1 MSNSILILSAGVST
15 DPTSGGLSPDR
26 HPYFRCQLQ
35 VLVAPIL
42 QTHPLRISSHDPL
55 LSFSTLREQITE
67 LRKTLSLCLR
77 VKGTTQGQP
86 DGRGAQDKGWGWRT
100 EPACP
105 PQAPYPPSQHLAVLT
120 SPEALQTP
128 LLRGFCENFIIQA

>member
-86 DGRGAQDKGWGWRT
+86 DGRGAQDKGLGVAHR
-100 EPACP
+100 ACM
-105 PQAPYPPSQHLAVLT
+105 PSQGTLPALPAPCRAYQPRSPSNPTVKGVL
-120 SPEALQTP
+120 
-128 LLRGFCENFIIQA
+128 